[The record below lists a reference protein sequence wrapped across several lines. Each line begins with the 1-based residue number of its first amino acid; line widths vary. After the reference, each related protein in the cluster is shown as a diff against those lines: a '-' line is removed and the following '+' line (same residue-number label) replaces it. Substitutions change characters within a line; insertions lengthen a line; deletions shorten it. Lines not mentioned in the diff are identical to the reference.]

1 MKYKDKVYGQV
12 SLTEPVILEL
22 INSSPLQRLKGIDQ
36 AGYIKPYYPKAF
48 HTRFDHSLGVYL
60 LLKKYAAPLE
70 EQIAGLIHDVSHSV
84 FSHCVDYALAKGS
97 EKEHNHQDNIF
108 EEFVRRSEIPSIL
121 RRHQIDLD
129 YVLNEKNFPLKE
141 KVLPDL
147 CADRIDYSFRTAI
160 AFGEIGRKEVDYFLD
175 NLIVKN
181 KAWLFKDFTSAK
193 KYADLFFLLNEKY
206 FSSLA
211 STVMFKTVGECVK
224 YALLKKY
231 LLEDDLYTTDAAV
244 LAKIKRHLKSDHQL
258 NLLFKRM
265 SKKFKFLNDSQ
276 NYQLH
281 AFCKSRAVDPLFQT
295 IGGIKRISEVDSG
308 WAKILRQTSK
318 PKEYFIK
325 FID

>member
-1 MKYKDKVYGQV
+1 MKYKDKVYGEV
-12 SLTEPVILEL
+12 FINEPIILEL
-22 INSSPLQRLKGIDQ
+22 INSPALQRLKGIDQ

-60 LLKKYAAPLE
+60 LLKKYAAPPE

-84 FSHCVDYALAKGS
+84 FSHCVDYALSKGS
-97 EKEHNHQDNIF
+97 EKEHSHQDNIF
-108 EEFVRRSEIPSIL
+108 EGFVKHSEIPLIL
-121 RRHQIDLD
+121 KRYHIDLD
-129 YVLNEKNFPLKE
+129 YVLDEKNFPLKE
-141 KVLPDL
+141 KSLPDL

-160 AFGEIGRKEVDYFLD
+160 AFGEINLKEIDYFLD
-175 NLIVKN
+175 NLVVEGKT
-181 KAWLFKDFTSAK
+181 WLFRDLKSAK

-231 LLEDDLYTTDAAV
+231 INEDDLYTTDDEV
-244 LAKIKRHLKSDHQL
+244 LDKVKKYLKNDRQL
-258 NLLFKRM
+258 DLLFKRM
-265 SKKFKFLNDSQ
+265 NKKFKFVNNPC

-281 AFCKSRAVDPLFQT
+281 AFCKSRVVDPFFRV
-295 IGGIKRISEVDSG
+295 GNRIKRLSEVDHN
-308 WAKILRQTSK
+308 WKKILSQASK